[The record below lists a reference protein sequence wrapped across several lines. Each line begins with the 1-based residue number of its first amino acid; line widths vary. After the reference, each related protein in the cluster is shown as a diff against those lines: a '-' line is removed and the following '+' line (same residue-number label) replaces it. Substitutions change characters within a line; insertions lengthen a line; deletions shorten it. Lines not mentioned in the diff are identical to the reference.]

1 MIPLIRYRPPLP
13 KSNKKE
19 SEDAQ
24 KAFREEFKAKGLDDS
39 SITAIHSITRADRID
54 FQVNIPYH
62 NCVGHLSDTLCL
74 AYCSDCRSHRD
85 DAHQQTW
92 WDPYILARCARDSPV
107 YRSYA
112 WNYGRKTSRY
122 SPASRKSLQRWT
134 TPCFLKDF
142 ELENYC
148 SDKRSRGTTL

>member
-62 NCVGHLSDTLCL
+62 DRATHLSDPLCL
-74 AYCSDCRSHRD
+74 AYCSDCRSHRHV
-85 DAHQQTW
+85 AHQQTW
-92 WDPYILARCARDSPV
+92 WDTDILARCARDSPV
-107 YRSYA
+107 YRCDA
-112 WNYGRKTSRY
+112 WNYDRKTSRY
-122 SPASRKSLQRWT
+122 PPPSRKSLQR
-134 TPCFLKDF
+134 
-142 ELENYC
+142 
-148 SDKRSRGTTL
+148 